1 MVVSGIGNML
11 AEATLSILPFGA
23 AEPDA
28 VLTGRLLPN
37 ATRLDAGN
45 DHSEPTKWGKAITGT
60 SVTKPYMN
68 DFLSTFFRTRH
79 IFSAAIFAGGVAC

>member
-23 AEPDA
+23 AKPEA

-45 DHSEPTKWGKAITGT
+45 DHSEPTKRGRTTTET
-60 SVTKPYMN
+60 SVMKSFMN
-68 DFLSTFFRTRH
+68 DFSVNFF
-79 IFSAAIFAGGVAC
+79 